1 MSSQDFSDEEKY
13 CDEFLKDY
21 YHLREDS
28 GVDKFR
34 ILSKLV
40 TDLFKN
46 KNSRAC
52 YETIS
57 NLIIVTLSTVNNKA
71 VDVFSCREEPE
82 IRQDKIFKKILKK
95 EVKDAVKEYQMA
107 MSVGRDFLEVVSR
120 FSNQYERVDNVEFC
134 PKIRKY
140 EEELLN

>member
-1 MSSQDFSDEEKY
+1 MNSHDFSDGEKY
-13 CDEFLKDY
+13 CDEFFKNYD
-21 YHLREDS
+21 HLEEDS
-28 GVDKFR
+28 GLDKFR

-40 TDLFKN
+40 SDLFKS
-46 KNSRAC
+46 KDSREC
-52 YETIS
+52 HETIS
-57 NLIIVTLSTVNNKA
+57 NLIIVTLSTINNKV
-71 VDVFSCREEPE
+71 VDIFSCKEEPE
-82 IRQDKIFKKILKK
+82 IRPEKIFKKILKK

-140 EEELLN
+140 EEALLN